1 MSFNAIE
8 AFNAKLSDAEM
19 SNEYVCSDRQ
29 YQPIR
34 DSMNANYNT
43 GYINFNS
50 VQMTGSDPKKV
61 LDLNSS
67 FLFIPY
73 GAVAH
78 LSGGTGTGAD
88 TTSFGSL
95 DSSNNG
101 VLQKSDALLLAPK
114 GVHHLFSQ
122 MTVRFGG
129 VTVHQPISH
138 LNYYLNEQLKAMNA
152 DQYRMFADILGHAW
166 DSAESYTLDSNIL
179 ERNNNIVH
187 NPSSWLIGL
196 DSDRFPNEGHLNRI
210 YKNNVDLASTN
221 MRLGIASQMNAL
233 KTGAGTASSSVLQD
247 IYSPALV
254 GVYDATGNAIT
265 PDASGNYKSTSGAIT
280 TLMFQYTAII
290 PLSIISNFF
299 KEMPSIN
306 TLSNFEIKLLTN
318 LSPANSWSA
327 TYGATAADPMH
338 PVSTASTQTAG
349 ESCPF
354 MLSPLSSSGSSGARV
369 NGDGMTV
376 TVCPFVGYY
385 NSPPT
390 LATSGSAKKV
400 AQNSLLPCQMWI
412 PSVNLTDPY
421 MDLLLS
427 NKTKRI
433 LYNDYQS
440 DATITGVAPYATAQR
455 FLTYQV
461 SRLRKLY
468 ILPYLSNA
476 SAKDSTKAC
485 DPRQSLVSSAPN
497 TCSFAKIS
505 NLQVSLG
512 SINVFSEPQ
521 SYDFLHYL
529 NGSFVQQ
536 GLTNGNDFKSL
547 SMVGQVRFSDWRRCY
562 GAYVVDIE
570 RVSDEVTDD
579 IIKNI
584 QVSFKNDTPNTYD
597 YVVIIEYQA
606 EIEIDRVS
614 GQVVAT
620 GSV

>member
-50 VQMTGSDPKKV
+50 VQMTGADPKKV
-61 LDLNSS
+61 LDLNSG

-78 LSGGTGTGAD
+78 LTGGGTV
-88 TTSFGSL
+88 SFG
-95 DSSNNG
+95 DVDGSNNG
-101 VLQKSDALLLAPK
+101 VLHKSDALLLAPK
-114 GVHHLFSQ
+114 GVHHMFSQ

-152 DQYRMFADILGHAW
+152 DQYRMFSDLLGHAW
-166 DSAESYTLDSNIL
+166 DSAESYTLDANIL
-179 ERNNNIVH
+179 ERNNTVVVDPTSWTNGLE
-187 NPSSWLIGL
+187 SSG
-196 DSDRFPNEGHLNRI
+196 FANGGHLNRI

-221 MRLGIASQMNAL
+221 VRLGLASQSNAL
-233 KTGAGTASSSVLQD
+233 KSGAGTASSGILQD
-247 IYSPALV
+247 IYSPALI
-254 GVYDATGNAIT
+254 GVYDALGNAIT
-265 PDASGNYKSTSGAIT
+265 PTTAGVYKSSNGPIT
-280 TLMFQYTAII
+280 TLLFQYTAII

-327 TYGATAADPMH
+327 KYGASAELMNPIETY
-338 PVSTASTQTAG
+338 STQTAG
-349 ESCPF
+349 ETCPF
-354 MLSPLSSSGSSGARV
+354 MLSPLSNNATPKGAKVV
-369 NGDGMTV
+369 NANDSTITV
-376 TVCPFVGYY
+376 SPFVGYY

-390 LATSGSAKKV
+390 LSTSGLARKV
-400 AQNSLLPCQMWI
+400 AQNSLMPCQMWI

-433 LYNDYQS
+433 LYNDYQA
-440 DATITGVAPYATAQR
+440 DATIVGVAPYATVQR

-468 ILPYLSNA
+468 ILPYLSTS

-512 SINVFSEPQ
+512 SVNVFSEPQ

-529 NGSFVQQ
+529 NGAYVQQ
-536 GLTNGNDFKSL
+536 GITNGNDFKSL
-547 SMVGQVRFSDWRRCY
+547 SMVGQVRYSDWKRCY

-584 QVSFKNDTPNTYD
+584 QVQFKNDTPNTYD
-597 YVVIIEYQA
+597 YVVITEYQA